1 MPSLHQRWSGQ
12 RRAQVSLSPNGDT
25 RMTTNASAP
34 LGEGPSKGL
43 DQISLLSNDERL
55 KGRPR
60 LCSDCGFC
68 DSRLKLLMS
77 QTCTFVRNQTHA
89 IEQRLHGR
97 TRQSGEEGRFG
108 IYRSM
113 HAARMARPNP
123 HAQWTGMVTA
133 LGARLL
139 ETGRVEAV
147 ITTGAAPGTR
157 FKAHP
162 ILARSP
168 QEVLATAGNKPCLS
182 PALGLID
189 QVREQGIKRLAVI
202 GTGCQVHQL
211 RAAQTELGLER
222 LDIIGIPCSDNVSY
236 PDLEYFLTQVSR
248 SPETIVHHEFM
259 QDFSLWMR
267 HEDGHVERLNYI
279 DFPMDKLHG
288 IFPSSCLSCFD
299 YPNTLSDLTIGY
311 MGAPF
316 GWQWLM
322 VRTANGEELLELLR
336 PDLEFTELTSA
347 GDRNRGMPRYM
358 ERLSHPPGATR
369 PPLLI
374 RKLVAYLQRSRG
386 PKGLEFARAVV
397 EMKLLRNLNYVRSK
411 FPQFESRVVPYHVY
425 DTLAP
430 YAELYEQSFGRPLLP
445 DRGARTETEQVSAD

>member
-1 MPSLHQRWSGQ
+1 
-12 RRAQVSLSPNGDT
+12 
-25 RMTTNASAP
+25 MTSTDIAP
-34 LGEGPSKGL
+34 MEEGPSKGL
-43 DQISLLSNDERL
+43 DQISLLSSDERL

-68 DSRLKLLMS
+68 DSSLKLLMS
-77 QTCTFVRNQTHA
+77 QTCTFVRNQTRG

-97 TRQSGEEGRFG
+97 ARQAGEEGRFG
-108 IYRSM
+108 IYRAM
-113 HAARMARPNP
+113 YAARMARPNP

-139 ETGRVEAV
+139 EQDKVDAV
-147 ITTGAAPGTR
+147 ITTAAAPGTR
-157 FKAHP
+157 FKAQP
-162 ILARSP
+162 ILARTP

-189 QVREQGIKRLAVI
+189 AVRDQGIKRLAVV

-211 RAAQTELGLER
+211 RAAEAELGLER
-222 LDIIGIPCSDNVSY
+222 LYVIGIPCSDNVSY
-236 PDLEYFLTQVSR
+236 PDLEYFLTQVSQ
-248 SPETIVHHEFM
+248 SPETVVHHEFM

-299 YPNTLSDLTIGY
+299 YANTLSDITIGY

-316 GWQWLM
+316 GWQWVM
-322 VRTANGEELLELLR
+322 VRTPTGEELFEMLR
-336 PDLEFTELTSA
+336 PELEIGELTES

-358 ERLSHPPGATR
+358 ERLSHPPGQKR
-369 PPLLI
+369 PPMPI
-374 RKLVAYLQRSRG
+374 RKLVAMLQRTRG
-386 PKGLEFARAVV
+386 PKGLEFARAVI

-411 FPQFESRVVPYHVY
+411 FPKFESRVVPDHVY
-425 DTLAP
+425 ETLEP
-430 YAELYEQSFGRPLLP
+430 YAELYEQTFGRPLAP
-445 DRGARTETEQVSAD
+445 TSAESSSEG

>member
-1 MPSLHQRWSGQ
+1 
-12 RRAQVSLSPNGDT
+12 
-25 RMTTNASAP
+25 MTSTDIAP
-34 LGEGPSKGL
+34 MEEGPSKGL
-43 DQISLLSNDERL
+43 DQISLLSSDERL

-68 DSRLKLLMS
+68 DSSLKLLMS
-77 QTCTFVRNQTHA
+77 QTCTFVRNQTRG

-97 TRQSGEEGRFG
+97 TRHVGEEGRFG
-108 IYRSM
+108 IYRAM
-113 HAARMARPNP
+113 YAARMARPNP

-139 ETGRVEAV
+139 EQGKVDAV
-147 ITTGAAPGTR
+147 ITTAAAPGTR
-157 FKAHP
+157 FKAQP
-162 ILARSP
+162 ILARTP

-189 QVREQGIKRLAVI
+189 AVRDQGIKRLAVV

-211 RAAQTELGLER
+211 RAAEAELGLER
-222 LDIIGIPCSDNVSY
+222 LYVIGIPCSDNVSY
-236 PDLEYFLTQVSR
+236 PDLEYFLTQVSK
-248 SPETIVHHEFM
+248 SPETVVHHEFM

-299 YPNTLSDLTIGY
+299 YANTLSDITIGY

-316 GWQWLM
+316 GWQWVM
-322 VRTANGEELLELLR
+322 VRTPTGEELFEMLR
-336 PDLEFTELTSA
+336 PELEIGELTES

-358 ERLSHPPGATR
+358 ERLSHPPGQKR
-369 PPLLI
+369 PPMPI
-374 RKLVAYLQRSRG
+374 RKLVAMLQRTRG
-386 PKGLEFARAVV
+386 PKGLEFARAVI

-411 FPQFESRVVPYHVY
+411 FPNFESRVVPHHVY
-425 DTLAP
+425 ETLEP
-430 YAELYEQSFGRPLLP
+430 YAELYEQTFGRPLAP
-445 DRGARTETEQVSAD
+445 TAAESASEG